1 MDGKGYHIFFASK
14 SILEPFP
21 MVPDAL
27 NTAIELVVSHPDEAT
42 QLLIAVLLI
51 LTAATPIAA
60 LVVVAYVVRALT
72 LRAKKEEQ

>member
-1 MDGKGYHIFFASK
+1 
-14 SILEPFP
+14 

-27 NTAIELVVSHPDEAT
+27 NAAIELLVSHPDEAT
-42 QLLIAVLLI
+42 RLLIAVLLT

-72 LRAKKEEQ
+72 LRAKKEGQ